1 MLTVK
6 FYKVK
11 KNKTSKRAFAT
22 YSSNDWTNTREAKG
36 SAESILESDFP
47 DLDDKYVIKTFG
59 KASKKNKSD
68 LFNF

>member
-1 MLTVK
+1 MITVK

-36 SAESILESDFP
+36 SAE
-47 DLDDKYVIKTFG
+47 
-59 KASKKNKSD
+59 
-68 LFNF
+68 